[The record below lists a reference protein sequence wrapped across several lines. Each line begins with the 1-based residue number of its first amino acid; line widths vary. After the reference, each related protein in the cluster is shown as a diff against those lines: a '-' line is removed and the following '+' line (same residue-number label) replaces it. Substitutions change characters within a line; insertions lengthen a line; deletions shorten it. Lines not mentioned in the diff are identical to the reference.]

1 MLTAGIRKA
10 DHHHGKSGKIHMER
24 IAHVGSAVNRGSRC
38 WMPRPSLF
46 PYSAEISKTA
56 GSVMF
61 LLGIGEILEEW
72 THKKSVDDLARSMSL
87 NVSKVWLLD
96 GGTEV
101 LTDCVK
107 VKEDDV
113 VVVHMG
119 NVIPFDGVVV
129 EGAGAVNQASFTGE
143 ALAVAKEAGG
153 YVYAGTVLE
162 EGELRIQVKE
172 TAGSNK
178 YEKIVS
184 MIEETEK
191 LKSTMEGE
199 AAHLA
204 DRLVPYTLLGTAL
217 VYALTRN
224 ATRALSVLMVDF
236 SCALKLA
243 MPIAVLSAI
252 REASGHKIT
261 VKGGRFLEQVKAADT
276 IVFDKTGTLTNATP
290 ICGGGGSLHRGGTRR
305 AAENSRM
312 PGGAFPSLHGE
323 GCGECGIEQ
332 GSDS

>member
-1 MLTAGIRKA
+1 M
-10 DHHHGKSGKIHMER
+10 
-24 IAHVGSAVNRGSRC
+24 
-38 WMPRPSLF
+38 
-46 PYSAEISKTA
+46 
-56 GSVMF
+56 
-61 LLGIGEILEEW
+61 
-72 THKKSVDDLARSMSL
+72 
-87 NVSKVWLLD
+87 
-96 GGTEV
+96 
-101 LTDCVK
+101 
-107 VKEDDV
+107 
-113 VVVHMG
+113 
-119 NVIPFDGVVV
+119 
-129 EGAGAVNQASFTGE
+129 
-143 ALAVAKEAGG
+143 
-153 YVYAGTVLE
+153 LE

-290 ICGGGGSLHRGGTRR
+290 TVVEVVPFTEEEPDELLRTAACLEEHFPHSMAR
-305 AAENSRM
+305 ACLLYTSR
-312 PGGAFPSLHGE
+312 
-323 GCGECGIEQ
+323 CV
-332 GSDS
+332 